1 MKPNQPSTRC
11 SRCGAE
17 LPPHLPSGLCPKCL
31 LEAGLGTQ
39 PQTVPGDTVAL
50 SQSPALRGIPQPGEQ
65 FGHYRLARL
74 LGQGGMGWSSRPR
87 ILKMAG
93 AWR

>member
-1 MKPNQPSTRC
+1 MRYLSPGLLKQGWKENMNQNQPSTRC

-39 PQTVPGDTVAL
+39 PQTGPDDTVVFA
-50 SQSPALRGIPQPGEQ
+50 SIP
-65 FGHYRLARL
+65 RA
-74 LGQGGMGWSSRPR
+74 
-87 ILKMAG
+87 
-93 AWR
+93 